1 MATRWPG
8 RYVVASTDK
17 DLKQIP
23 GLHYNW
29 KKERVA
35 EAISAGLITGSSF
48 RCSPVDSTDGYAGG
62 CPGIG
67 ECRARRV
74 LEDAAPDMWARVVAA
89 FESRGGLTEE
99 DALIQARVARILRAE
114 DYDFEESQPILW
126 SPA

>member
-35 EAISAGLITGSSF
+35 EVDQRRADYWFYFQVLTG
-48 RCSPVDSTDGYAGG
+48 DSTDGYAGG

-89 FESRGGLTEE
+89 FESRGG
-99 DALIQARVARILRAE
+99 
-114 DYDFEESQPILW
+114 
-126 SPA
+126 